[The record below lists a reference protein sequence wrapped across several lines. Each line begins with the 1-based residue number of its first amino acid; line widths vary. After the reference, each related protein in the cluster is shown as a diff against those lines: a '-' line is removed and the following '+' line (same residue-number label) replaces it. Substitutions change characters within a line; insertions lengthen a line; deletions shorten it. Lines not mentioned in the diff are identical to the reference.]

1 MSILIDHDDVMATA
15 QRHRAQSHPGCLL
28 LASRLQQTGQSGHLE
43 TPEASAQTAPGPI
56 RELQICNPAA
66 PMGQGLLLVNSHRHG
81 SLWLGKNYKG
91 HSWVSA
97 PGPDHLWTLSSVHVG
112 EASWENWQ
120 VTEDLPASQW
130 SPYHHD
136 MDQALPCILP
146 ISVTLCTC
154 HSECLVLLPKADR
167 RVISEQTSPTQTGL
181 RRSLHCT
188 NTMDSGQAAVGGV
201 GAQGYP
207 VLVCPAGLA
216 AVGGVGSQGYPVLA
230 CPAGLAAH
238 CLDQSCFAS
247 TLGEK

>member
-1 MSILIDHDDVMATA
+1 MA
-15 QRHRAQSHPGCLL
+15 QHQPGWKRPRPGCPPGILSDPSSFCPSTSDLWSL
-28 LASRLQQTGQSGHLE
+28 LASWHASPRLPQG
-43 TPEASAQTAPGPI
+43 SA
-56 RELQICNPAA
+56 
-66 PMGQGLLLVNSHRHG
+66 
-81 SLWLGKNYKG
+81 
-91 HSWVSA
+91 WVSA
-97 PGPDHLWTLSSVHVG
+97 PGPDHLWTLSSVQVG
-112 EASWENWQ
+112 EASWEDWQ
-120 VTEDLPASQW
+120 VIEDLPASQW

-136 MDQALPCILP
+136 MDQALPCIPP

-154 HSECLVLLPKADR
+154 HSECLVLLPKGDR

-207 VLVCPAGLA
+207 VL
-216 AVGGVGSQGYPVLA
+216 A